1 MMHTA
6 MEGLFLLGI
15 SSYSSATILPGSSE
29 VVLATFLHH
38 YPHYAVLA
46 FIVATFFNTL
56 GSMTM
61 LIVGRIIPNRK
72 KHNPKVEAFVDK
84 YGTWSLL
91 FAGVPVVGDLLPIA
105 AGWFRLNLWQ
115 SFFMI
120 LIGKSVRYL
129 LVLGFLEFILKHF
142 WT

>member
-1 MMHTA
+1 MMHSVSG
-6 MEGLFLLGI
+6 GLFLLAI

-38 YPHYAVLA
+38 YSHYMIPAL
-46 FIVATFFNTL
+46 IIATFFNTL

-61 LIVGRIIPNRK
+61 LIIGRVIPNRK
-72 KHNPKVEAFVDK
+72 KHKPKVEAFVNK

-91 FAGVPVVGDLLPIA
+91 FAGVPFVGDILPIA
-105 AGWFRLNLWQ
+105 AGWFRLNIWH
-115 SFFMI
+115 SFAMI

-129 LVLGFLEFILKHF
+129 LVVGFLEFVLKHF
-142 WT
+142 WS